1 MSYNKDIFDY
11 RNLPQSIKA
20 KLQLDL
26 EPSDIFRDKIYTLF
40 SLAKQQNINRLNEN
54 QIAVAYYRKYTTK
67 DSKDIKTVDQIRAK
81 LRSMI
86 SSEAA
91 YKMKHPDSTIK
102 TLKRVE
108 NEKETACDARAA
120 CDSCRA
126 AGRHDLGAGDS
137 GGGAVGVCDNF
148 FPAAAGDRDRSG
160 TCDEGG
166 LHLFACRNSGGWTAV
181 LEF

>member
-11 RNLPQSIKA
+11 RNLPQSIKT

-40 SLAKQQNINRLNEN
+40 SLAKQQNINKLNEN
-54 QIAVAYYRKYTTK
+54 QIAVAYYRKYTIK

-108 NEKETACDARAA
+108 NEKECYT
-120 CDSCRA
+120 
-126 AGRHDLGAGDS
+126 
-137 GGGAVGVCDNF
+137 V
-148 FPAAAGDRDRSG
+148 
-160 TCDEGG
+160 E
-166 LHLFACRNSGGWTAV
+166 
-181 LEF
+181 

>member
-11 RNLPQSIKA
+11 RNLPQSIKT

-40 SLAKQQNINRLNEN
+40 SLAKQQNINKLNEN

-108 NEKETACDARAA
+108 NEKECYT
-120 CDSCRA
+120 
-126 AGRHDLGAGDS
+126 
-137 GGGAVGVCDNF
+137 V
-148 FPAAAGDRDRSG
+148 
-160 TCDEGG
+160 E
-166 LHLFACRNSGGWTAV
+166 
-181 LEF
+181 